1 MPIQTTAQYNEYM
14 CQLPWKMI
22 VGNAQ
27 NQDAESDDGAETY
40 DAAGGGSEGDE
51 APVSSRKCGNG
62 ETSKGGVA
70 AAKETSSAKGHSNS
84 SSDRGR
90 DSKSSDRE
98 DMVRDRIGHI
108 LGF

>member
-1 MPIQTTAQYNEYM
+1 MTLLVGEVRAM
-14 CQLPWKMI
+14 KLLFLP
-22 VGNAQ
+22 
-27 NQDAESDDGAETY
+27 ES
-40 DAAGGGSEGDE
+40 
-51 APVSSRKCGNG
+51 GNG

-98 DMVRDRIGHI
+98 DMVRDRIGYI